1 METLGIKNRMKVLL
15 VEDDA
20 AITRT
25 LSISLRDSGF
35 DVSTAELGGK
45 ALQMISS
52 ERFDAVVLDLGL
64 PDGRGGDVLRL
75 LQQGSSQ
82 GGPVW
87 LTISALDK
95 EDAERRHG
103 ALGAPFL
110 AKPFDPW
117 ELVRTLENLLQRD
130 DSVPKARI

>member
-1 METLGIKNRMKVLL
+1 METTGVKNRMKILL
-15 VEDDA
+15 IEDDS

-45 ALQMISS
+45 ALQMIGS

-75 LQQGSSQ
+75 LQQGSSH